1 MLYIWATNTL
11 NISSRTFGKKV
22 LRLNPTVVV
31 SAKHYNQTMHLSL
44 FSIWKC
50 FMTTPIKSEGTRSH
64 QPLKTG
70 IIGAKPVHFA
80 YILFGIY
87 PYTLSYAF
95 WGTPSPPLLRTYFMK
110 DPFAEIGPILRKF
123 GRFAEPF
130 SECWVDFRKFLLL
143 FGQVFFCHFTD
154 NSGRFYNVFSCIFD
168 ILDHFLL
175 IIFFEI
181 FVLRHFEKLKN
192 VRSLKSLLHEIA
204 SESRKF

>member
-11 NISSRTFGKKV
+11 NISLRTFGEKV

-95 WGTPSPPLLRTYFMK
+95 WGTPSTAYVFYEGPLCGNWADFAKIWPLCRTLFRM
-110 DPFAEIGPILRKF
+110 L
-123 GRFAEPF
+123 GRFSKISAAF
-130 SECWVDFRKFLLL
+130 WSS
-143 FGQVFFCHFTD
+143 FFCHFTD